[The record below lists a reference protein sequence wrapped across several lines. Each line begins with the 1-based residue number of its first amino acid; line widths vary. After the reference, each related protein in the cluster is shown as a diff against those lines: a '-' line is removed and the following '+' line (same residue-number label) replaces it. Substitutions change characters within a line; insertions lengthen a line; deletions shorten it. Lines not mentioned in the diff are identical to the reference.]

1 MVYYTLIAIPTLLF
15 SAMFLKLDGINIVR
29 EYVIEKKEKLYSLYD
44 LVSTRHKSRSMILF
58 VSAKMLSQAFY
69 QNLLHYLD
77 NSLTKIDK
85 NRYELK
91 YVINGKLYK
100 KIIKP
105 NRGPIPVISVIN
117 ENGYDVTEEILPYMG
132 PNNDF
137 HNEKFTPKFFGYDK
151 LTFEMLNGNILN
163 FDSSDNISLS

>member
-1 MVYYTLIAIPTLLF
+1 MVYYMLIAIPTLLF
-15 SAMFLKLDGINIVR
+15 SAMFLKLDGLNIVR
-29 EYVIEKKEKLYSLYD
+29 EYVLEKKEKLYSLYD
-44 LVSTRHKSRSMILF
+44 LVSTRHNSRIMIIY
-58 VSAKMLSQAFY
+58 VCTKMLTQAFY

-85 NRYELK
+85 NKYELK

-105 NRGPIPVISVIN
+105 NRGPIPVISVAN
-117 ENGYDVTEEILPYMG
+117 EIGYDVTEEILPYMG

-151 LTFEMLNGNILN
+151 LVFEMLNGNIFSFN
-163 FDSSDNISLS
+163 STDNISLD

>member
-1 MVYYTLIAIPTLLF
+1 MLMYIPTLLI

-29 EYVIEKKEKLYSLYD
+29 EYVLEKKGKLYSLYD
-44 LVSTRHKSRSMILF
+44 LVSTRHNSRIMIIY
-58 VSAKMLSQAFY
+58 VCTKMLTQAFY

-77 NSLTKIDK
+77 NSLIKIDK
-85 NRYELK
+85 NKYELK

-105 NRGPIPVISVIN
+105 NRGPIPVISVTN
-117 ENGYDVTEEILPYMG
+117 ENNCDVTEQILPYMG

-137 HNEKFTPKFFGYDK
+137 HNEKFTPKFFGHNT
-151 LTFEMLNGNILN
+151 LVFEMLNGNVLTFNSMENIL
-163 FDSSDNISLS
+163 IS